1 MFRRFANLIRGFF
14 NGIASGFEK
23 RNPELLLENAKE
35 DLRKNVINMRNG
47 RAQLAAQ
54 SASLQRQI
62 AESRVRERELEGRV
76 QVFLDAGKDEQAG
89 DAALE
94 LQTVKDDL
102 AKNTDQLNQ
111 NESAYKE
118 FTAMCATTEKEL
130 TRKIQEYARM
140 ISEAKAK
147 EAAAEA
153 AEFIAGTIS
162 STSGTGENL
171 DRLRTVVTEKLDS
184 ASGRLRAA
192 QDTSGFSNVKAMQE
206 ERQLKAAAALASFKA
221 AKGMQAAPGTAA
233 PAKPEATKPTM
244 AAPSQ
249 TSESA

>member
-1 MFRRFANLIRGFF
+1 MFQRFANLIRGFF
-14 NGIASGFEK
+14 NSIASGFER

-35 DLRKNVINMRNG
+35 DLRKNVIAMRNG

-62 AESRVRERELEGRV
+62 AEMKIRERELEGRV
-76 QVFLDAGKDEQAG
+76 QVFIDAGKDEQAG

-94 LQTVKDDL
+94 LQTIKDDL
-102 AKNTDQLNQ
+102 AKNSDQLAQ
-111 NESAYKE
+111 NEVAYKE

-153 AEFIAGTIS
+153 AEFIAGAIS
-162 STSGTGENL
+162 NTTGAGDNL
-171 DRLRTVVTEKLDS
+171 DRLKNVVNEKLDT

-192 QDTSGFSNVKAMQE
+192 QDTSGFANVKAMQE
-206 ERQLKAAAALASFKA
+206 ERQLRAAAALASFKA
-221 AKGMQAAPGTAA
+221 AKGVKAAAPEKAE
-233 PAKPEATKPTM
+233 PAKPTM
-244 AAPSQ
+244 SAP
-249 TSESA
+249 SESA

>member
-1 MFRRFANLIRGFF
+1 MFQRFANLIRGFF
-14 NGIASGFEK
+14 NSLASGFEK

-35 DLRKNVINMRNG
+35 DLRKNVIAMRNG

-62 AESRVRERELEGRV
+62 AEQKIRERELEGRV

-94 LQTVKDDL
+94 LQTIKDDL
-102 AKNTDQLNQ
+102 AKNNDQLAQ
-111 NESAYKE
+111 NEAAYKE

-153 AEFIAGTIS
+153 AEFISGAISTTAGA
-162 STSGTGENL
+162 GDNL
-171 DRLRTVVTEKLDS
+171 DRLKNIVNEKLDT
-184 ASGRLRAA
+184 ATGRLRAA
-192 QDTSGFSNVKAMQE
+192 QDTTGFSNVKAMQE
-206 ERQLKAAAALASFKA
+206 ERQLRAQAALASFKA
-221 AKGMQAAPGTAA
+221 AKGLKAAAA
-233 PAKPEATKPTM
+233 SASPAPVEPVKPPMT
-244 AAPSQ
+244 S
-249 TSESA
+249 SESA

>member
-1 MFRRFANLIRGFF
+1 MFQRFANLIRGFF
-14 NGIASGFEK
+14 NGVASGFEK

-35 DLRKNVINMRNG
+35 DLRKNVIAMRNG

-62 AESRVRERELEGRV
+62 AEQKIRERERQGRV

-94 LQTVKDDL
+94 LQTIKDDL
-102 AKNTDQLNQ
+102 AKNTDQLHQ
-111 NESAYKE
+111 NETAYKE

-162 STSGTGENL
+162 STSASGENL
-171 DRLRTVVTEKLDS
+171 DRLKNVVTEKLDT

-192 QDTSGFSNVKAMQE
+192 QDTTGFSNIKAMQE
-206 ERQLKAAAALASFKA
+206 ERQLRSQAALASFKA
-221 AKGMQAAPGTAA
+221 ARGLKTGSAATPATEAA
-233 PAKPEATKPTM
+233 KPTM
-244 AAPSQ
+244 TPS
-249 TSESA
+249 TPESA

>member
-1 MFRRFANLIRGFF
+1 MFQRFANLIRGFF

-35 DLRKNVINMRNG
+35 DLRKNVIAMRNG

-62 AESRVRERELEGRV
+62 AEQKIRERELEGRV

-94 LQTVKDDL
+94 LQTIKDDL
-102 AKNTDQLNQ
+102 AKNTDQLHQ
-111 NESAYKE
+111 NETAYKE

-162 STSGTGENL
+162 STSSSGENL
-171 DRLRTVVTEKLDS
+171 DRLKNVVTEKLDT

-192 QDTSGFSNVKAMQE
+192 QDTSGFSNIKAMQE
-206 ERQLKAAAALASFKA
+206 ERQLRSQAALASFKA
-221 AKGMQAAPGTAA
+221 ARGLKTGATAA
-233 PAKPEATKPTM
+233 PATEAAKPTM
-244 AAPSQ
+244 TPS
-249 TSESA
+249 TPESA

>member
-35 DLRKNVINMRNG
+35 DLRKNVIAMRNG

-62 AESRVRERELEGRV
+62 SEMRIRERELESRV
-76 QVFLDAGKDEQAG
+76 QLFLDGGKEEQAG

-94 LQTVKDDL
+94 LQAVKDDL
-102 AKNTDQLNQ
+102 AKNTDQLTQ
-111 NESAYKE
+111 NEAAYKE

-130 TRKIQEYARM
+130 MRKIQEYGRM

-153 AEFIAGTIS
+153 AEFISGAISNTAGS
-162 STSGTGENL
+162 GENL
-171 DRLRTVVTEKLDS
+171 DRLKNVVTEKLDT

-192 QDTSGFSNVKAMQE
+192 QDTSGFANVKAMQE
-206 ERQLKAAAALASFKA
+206 ERQLRASAALASFKA
-221 AKGMQAAPGTAA
+221 AKGIKTTASA
-233 PAKPEATKPTM
+233 PAQEKPEAAKPTM
-244 AAPSQ
+244 NPPQ
-249 TSESA
+249 SA

>member
-1 MFRRFANLIRGFF
+1 MFSRFANLIRGFF
-14 NGIASGFEK
+14 NAIASGFEK

-35 DLRKNVINMRNG
+35 DLRKNVIAMRNG

-62 AESRVRERELEGRV
+62 AEMKIRERELEGRV
-76 QVFLDAGKDEQAG
+76 QVFIDAGKDEQAG

-94 LQTVKDDL
+94 LQTIKDDL
-102 AKNTDQLNQ
+102 AKNTDQLTQ

-130 TRKIQEYARM
+130 MRKIQEYGRM

-153 AEFIAGTIS
+153 AEFISGAIS
-162 STSGTGENL
+162 NTTGSGDNL
-171 DRLRTVVTEKLDS
+171 DRLKTVVTEKLDT

-192 QDTSGFSNVKAMQE
+192 QDTSGFANVKAMQE
-206 ERQLKAAAALASFKA
+206 ERQLRASAALASFKA
-221 AKGMQAAPGTAA
+221 AKGLKTGTSAV
-233 PAKPEATKPTM
+233 PAKIETAKPTM
-244 AAPSQ
+244 SS
-249 TSESA
+249 SESA

>member
-1 MFRRFANLIRGFF
+1 MFQRFANLIRGFF

-47 RAQLAAQ
+47 RAQLAGQ

-62 AESRVRERELEGRV
+62 AEQKIRERELEGRV
-76 QVFLDAGKDEQAG
+76 QVFLDAGKEEQAG

-94 LQTVKDDL
+94 LQTIKDDL
-102 AKNTDQLNQ
+102 AKNTDQLSQ

-118 FTAMCATTEKEL
+118 FTLMCATTEKEL

-153 AEFIAGTIS
+153 AEFIAGSIS
-162 STSGTGENL
+162 STSASGENL
-171 DRLRTVVTEKLDS
+171 DRLKNVVNEKLDT

-192 QDTSGFSNVKAMQE
+192 QDTSGFANIKAMQE
-206 ERQLKAAAALASFKA
+206 ERQLRSQAALASFKA
-221 AKGMQAAPGTAA
+221 AKGLKSAPTAA
-233 PAKPEATKPTM
+233 AEPAKPTM
-244 AAPSQ
+244 AP
-249 TSESA
+249 ESA

>member
-1 MFRRFANLIRGFF
+1 MFSRFANLIRGFF

-62 AESRVRERELEGRV
+62 AEMKIRERELEGRV
-76 QVFLDAGKDEQAG
+76 QVFIDAGKEEQAG

-94 LQTVKDDL
+94 LQTIRDDL
-102 AKNTDQLNQ
+102 AKNNDQLTQ

-130 TRKIQEYARM
+130 MRKIQEYARM

-153 AEFIAGTIS
+153 AEFISGAISNTTGAGD
-162 STSGTGENL
+162 NL
-171 DRLRTVVTEKLDS
+171 DRLRTVVTEKLDT
-184 ASGRLRAA
+184 ATGRLRAA
-192 QDTSGFSNVKAMQE
+192 QDTSGFANVKAMQE
-206 ERQLKAAAALASFKA
+206 ERQLRASAALASFKA
-221 AKGMQAAPGTAA
+221 AKGLKPAATAAA
-233 PAKPEATKPTM
+233 PAKSEVAKPTM
-244 AAPSQ
+244 NPSA
-249 TSESA
+249 SESA

>member
-14 NGIASGFEK
+14 NGIASAFEK

-35 DLRKNVINMRNG
+35 DLRKNVIAMRNG

-62 AESRVRERELEGRV
+62 AECKIRDRELEGRV
-76 QVFLDAGKDEQAG
+76 QVFLDAGKEEQAG

-94 LQTVKDDL
+94 LQTIKDDL
-102 AKNTDQLNQ
+102 AKNTDQLAQ
-111 NESAYKE
+111 NEGAYKE

-153 AEFIAGTIS
+153 AEFISGAIS
-162 STSGTGENL
+162 STTGAGDNL
-171 DRLRTVVTEKLDS
+171 DRLKTVVTEKLDA

-192 QDTSGFSNVKAMQE
+192 QDTSGFANVKAMQE
-206 ERQLKAAAALASFKA
+206 ERQLRASAALASFKA
-221 AKGMQAAPGTAA
+221 AKGLKTGTAA
-233 PAKPEATKPTM
+233 A
-244 AAPSQ
+244 
-249 TSESA
+249 

>member
-1 MFRRFANLIRGFF
+1 MFSRLANLVRGFF
-14 NGIASGFEK
+14 NRLASGIEN

-35 DLRKNVINMRNG
+35 DLRKNVIAMRNG

-62 AESRVRERELEGRV
+62 AEEKVRERELEGRV
-76 QVFLDAGKDEQAG
+76 SILIDGGRDEQAG
-89 DAALE
+89 EVALE
-94 LQTVKDDL
+94 LQTVRDDL
-102 AKNTDQLNQ
+102 QRNEQQLAQ
-111 NESAYKE
+111 NEQAYKE

-153 AEFIAGTIS
+153 AEFISGTIS
-162 STSGTGENL
+162 STSQSAENL
-171 DRLRTVVTEKLDS
+171 DRLKNVVTGKLDS

-192 QDTSGFSNVKAMQE
+192 QDTSGFSNIKAMQD
-206 ERQLKAAAALASFKA
+206 ERELRAKAALASFKA
-221 AKGMQAAPGTAA
+221 AKGIKTAA
-233 PAKPEATKPTM
+233 PAPAKAEEAKPSMSPG
-244 AAPSQ
+244 

>member
-1 MFRRFANLIRGFF
+1 MFSRFANLIRGFF
-14 NGIASGFEK
+14 NAIASGFEK

-35 DLRKNVINMRNG
+35 DLRKNVIAMRNG

-62 AESRVRERELEGRV
+62 AEMKIRERELEGRV

-94 LQTVKDDL
+94 LQTIKDDL
-102 AKNTDQLNQ
+102 AKNTDQLTQ
-111 NESAYKE
+111 NEAAYKE

-130 TRKIQEYARM
+130 MRKIQEYGRM

-153 AEFIAGTIS
+153 AEFISGAISNTTGAGD
-162 STSGTGENL
+162 NL
-171 DRLRTVVTEKLDS
+171 DRLKTVVTEKLDS

-192 QDTSGFSNVKAMQE
+192 QDTTGFANVKAMQE
-206 ERQLKAAAALASFKA
+206 ERQLRASAALASFKA
-221 AKGMQAAPGTAA
+221 AKGLKPAATNAA
-233 PAKPEATKPTM
+233 AKPEATKPTM
-244 AAPSQ
+244 APSA
-249 TSESA
+249 SESA

>member
-1 MFRRFANLIRGFF
+1 MFQRFANLIRGFF

-35 DLRKNVINMRNG
+35 DLRKNVIAMRNG

-54 SASLQRQI
+54 SASLQRQV
-62 AESRVRERELEGRV
+62 AEGKIRERELEGRV

-94 LQTVKDDL
+94 LQTIKDDL
-102 AKNTDQLNQ
+102 TKNNDQLAQ

-130 TRKIQEYARM
+130 MRKIQEYGRM

-153 AEFIAGTIS
+153 AEFISGTIS
-162 STSGTGENL
+162 STAGSGDNL
-171 DRLRTVVTEKLDS
+171 DRLKTVVTERLDH

-206 ERQLKAAAALASFKA
+206 ERQLRASAALASFKA
-221 AKGMQAAPGTAA
+221 AKGMKAGA
-233 PAKPEATKPTM
+233 PATPAVPEKVDAAKPPM
-244 AAPSQ
+244 SAP
-249 TSESA
+249 SESA

>member
-1 MFRRFANLIRGFF
+1 MFRRFTNLIRGFF

-35 DLRKNVINMRNG
+35 DLRKNVIAMRNG

-62 AESRVRERELEGRV
+62 AEMKLRERELEGRV
-76 QVFLDAGKDEQAG
+76 QVFIDAGKDEQAG

-94 LQTVKDDL
+94 LQTIKDDL
-102 AKNTDQLNQ
+102 GKNTDQLTQ
-111 NESAYKE
+111 NEAAYKE

-130 TRKIQEYARM
+130 MRKIQEYGRM

-153 AEFIAGTIS
+153 AEFISGAIS
-162 STSGTGENL
+162 STTGSGDNL
-171 DRLRTVVTEKLDS
+171 DRLKNVVTEKLDA

-192 QDTSGFSNVKAMQE
+192 QDTSGFTNVKAMQE
-206 ERQLKAAAALASFKA
+206 ERQLRASAALASFKA
-221 AKGMQAAPGTAA
+221 AKGLKSSATPPASSEA
-233 PAKPEATKPTM
+233 AKPNMT
-244 AAPSQ
+244 PSN
-249 TSESA
+249 SESA

>member
-1 MFRRFANLIRGFF
+1 MFQRFANLVRGFF
-14 NGIASGFEK
+14 NAIASGFER

-35 DLRKNVINMRNG
+35 DLRKNVIAMRNG

-62 AESRVRERELEGRV
+62 AEMKIRERELEGRI
-76 QVFLDAGKDEQAG
+76 QVFIDAGKDEQAG

-94 LQTVKDDL
+94 LQTIKDDL
-102 AKNTDQLNQ
+102 AKNTDQLTQ
-111 NESAYKE
+111 NEVAYKE

-153 AEFIAGTIS
+153 AEFISGAIS
-162 STSGTGENL
+162 STAGAGDNL
-171 DRLRTVVTEKLDS
+171 DRLKNVVNEKLDT

-192 QDTSGFSNVKAMQE
+192 QDTSGFANVKAMQE
-206 ERQLKAAAALASFKA
+206 ERQLRAAAALASFKA
-221 AKGMQAAPGTAA
+221 AKGVKAGAT
-233 PAKPEATKPTM
+233 PEAAKPTM
-244 AAPSQ
+244 TSP
-249 TSESA
+249 SESA

>member
-1 MFRRFANLIRGFF
+1 MFQRFANLIRGFF
-14 NGIASGFEK
+14 NGIASSFEK

-35 DLRKNVINMRNG
+35 DLRKNVIAMRNG

-62 AESRVRERELEGRV
+62 AEGKIRERELEGRV
-76 QVFLDAGKDEQAG
+76 QLFLDAGKEEQAG

-94 LQTVKDDL
+94 LQTIKDDL
-102 AKNTDQLNQ
+102 AKNNDQFTQ

-130 TRKIQEYARM
+130 MRKIQEYGRM

-153 AEFIAGTIS
+153 AEFVAGAIS
-162 STSGTGENL
+162 TTAGAGDNL
-171 DRLRTVVTEKLDS
+171 DRLKNVVTEKLDV

-192 QDTSGFSNVKAMQE
+192 QDTAGFSNVKAMQE
-206 ERQLKAAAALASFKA
+206 ERQLRASAALASFKA
-221 AKGMQAAPGTAA
+221 AKGIKASGAVG
-233 PAKPEATKPTM
+233 ATPTESSKPTM
-244 AAPSQ
+244 APPS
-249 TSESA
+249 SESA

>member
-1 MFRRFANLIRGFF
+1 MFQRFTNLIRGFF
-14 NGIASGFEK
+14 NSIASGFEK

-35 DLRKNVINMRNG
+35 DLRKNVIAMRNG

-54 SASLQRQI
+54 SASLQRQL
-62 AESRVRERELEGRV
+62 AEQKMRERELEGRV
-76 QVFLDAGKDEQAG
+76 QVFLDAGKEEQAG

-94 LQTVKDDL
+94 LQTIKDDI
-102 AKNTDQLNQ
+102 AKNSDQLAQ
-111 NESAYKE
+111 NENAYKE

-153 AEFIAGTIS
+153 AEFISGAIT
-162 STSGTGENL
+162 STSASGENL
-171 DRLRTVVTEKLDS
+171 DRLKNVVTEKLDT

-192 QDTSGFSNVKAMQE
+192 QDTTGFSNIKAMQE
-206 ERQLKAAAALASFKA
+206 ERQLRSQAALASFKA
-221 AKGMQAAPGTAA
+221 ARGLKSTATPAAPTEAA
-233 PAKPEATKPTM
+233 KPTM
-244 AAPSQ
+244 SPS
-249 TSESA
+249 TPESA

>member
-1 MFRRFANLIRGFF
+1 MFKRFANLVRGFF

-35 DLRKNVINMRNG
+35 DLRKNVIAMRNG
-47 RAQLAAQ
+47 RTQLAAQ
-54 SASLQRQI
+54 SASLQRQV
-62 AESRVRERELEGRV
+62 AEGKIRERELEGRV
-76 QVFLDAGKDEQAG
+76 QILLDGGKEEQAG
-89 DAALE
+89 DVALE
-94 LQTVKDDL
+94 LQAVKDDL
-102 AKNTDQLNQ
+102 TKNTDQLAQ
-111 NESAYKE
+111 NEAAYKE

-153 AEFIAGTIS
+153 AEFISGAISNTAG
-162 STSGTGENL
+162 GGENL
-171 DRLRTVVTEKLDS
+171 DRLKTIVNEKLDN

-192 QDTSGFSNVKAMQE
+192 QDTSGFTNVKAMQE
-206 ERQLKAAAALASFKA
+206 ERQLRAAAALASFKA
-221 AKGMQAAPGTAA
+221 ARGIKAGGA
-233 PAKPEATKPTM
+233 PAVLEKAEAAAKPTM
-244 AAPSQ
+244 NAP

>member
-1 MFRRFANLIRGFF
+1 MFQRFANLIRGFF
-14 NGIASGFEK
+14 NGVASGFEK

-35 DLRKNVINMRNG
+35 DLRKNVIAMRNG

-62 AESRVRERELEGRV
+62 AEQKIRERELEGRV

-94 LQTVKDDL
+94 LQTIKDDL
-102 AKNTDQLNQ
+102 AKNTDQLHQ
-111 NESAYKE
+111 NETAYKE

-162 STSGTGENL
+162 STSASGENL
-171 DRLRTVVTEKLDS
+171 DRLKNVVTEKLDT

-192 QDTSGFSNVKAMQE
+192 QDTTGFSNIKAMQE
-206 ERQLKAAAALASFKA
+206 ERQLRSQAALASFKA
-221 AKGMQAAPGTAA
+221 ARGLKTGSAATPATEAA
-233 PAKPEATKPTM
+233 KPTM
-244 AAPSQ
+244 TPS
-249 TSESA
+249 TPESA

>member
-1 MFRRFANLIRGFF
+1 MFSRLANLLRGFF
-14 NGIASGFEK
+14 NSFASGIES

-35 DLRKNVINMRNG
+35 DLRKNVVAMRNG

-62 AESRVRERELEGRV
+62 AEEKVRERELEGRV
-76 QVFLDAGKDEQAG
+76 QILIDGGRDEQAG
-89 DAALE
+89 EVALE

-102 AKNTDQLNQ
+102 QRNEQQLQQ
-111 NESAYKE
+111 NEQAYKE

-130 TRKIQEYARM
+130 TRKIQQYARM

-153 AEFIAGTIS
+153 AEFIAGSIS
-162 STSGTGENL
+162 TTNKSGENL
-171 DRLRTVVTEKLDS
+171 DRLKNVVTEKLDS

-206 ERQLKAAAALASFKA
+206 ERELRAKAALASFKA
-221 AKGMQAAPGTAA
+221 AKGLKTAA
-233 PAKPEATKPTM
+233 PAKAEEAKPSM
-244 AAPSQ
+244 APGS
-249 TSESA
+249 SESA

>member
-1 MFRRFANLIRGFF
+1 MFQRFANLIRGFF
-14 NGIASGFEK
+14 NGLASGFEK

-62 AESRVRERELEGRV
+62 AEEKIRERELEGRV
-76 QVFLDAGKDEQAG
+76 QVFLDAGKEEQAG

-94 LQTVKDDL
+94 LQTIKDDL
-102 AKNTDQLNQ
+102 AKNQDQLAQ
-111 NESAYKE
+111 NETAYKE

-162 STSGTGENL
+162 STSASGENL
-171 DRLRTVVTEKLDS
+171 DRLKNVVNEKLDS

-192 QDTSGFSNVKAMQE
+192 QDTSGFSNIKAMQE
-206 ERQLKAAAALASFKA
+206 ERQLRSQAALASFKA
-221 AKGMQAAPGTAA
+221 ARGLKSTTTPTAATEAAKPTMA
-233 PAKPEATKPTM
+233 PAKPE
-244 AAPSQ
+244 
-249 TSESA
+249 SA